1 MAGVAGGSKGCM
13 TCRKRKIKCDLEAPV
28 CLQCRRSRRQCSGP
42 KLTNES
48 RPIRK
53 RKAKD
58 PVARKSD
65 SSDLL
70 PAAKSIRPDKARE
83 HKFVIMATTID
94 QLKVDRSDDE
104 VTTLQREPILN
115 SESSQT
121 ATLESTQLSSLSSS
135 SRSHGA
141 LGAKIPSVVG
151 KLAVNKV
158 APKPGLVFDSP
169 HELAVAHGSISG
181 IVPTNIAMDGAYF
194 HVLLSGFMDRFCT
207 VFNPWVTLMPS
218 FVFSTTPALA
228 YAARAVVVGHFSR
241 LRRCRELQLVS
252 SQLYVQALRHQN
264 FEVARS
270 VGQPTVNDDVITS
283 SLLLGIY
290 EAFCG
295 TNMDAWNELMKGCIE
310 LFELRGPHAFKT
322 GYSALLF
329 QSARTILT
337 VYVLACGLTSFLAT
351 PDWLSIPFEMMPEK
365 PPQQTLND
373 ILLGI
378 PRYRSLIMAL
388 RPKSQARQILSVEQ
402 RMAAAAAYFGLAE
415 LRTKLDNWLNNYKL
429 LVSGIDSDNLPDN
442 LLYTE
447 NYNKK
452 CDINAT
458 HQQWMSTHMFTPPL
472 VFKND
477 SVASL
482 IPLYYT
488 ALGIIQRCQC
498 LVYDCAQEFPCGR
511 NDLVTMPFEE
521 FGRHTQLLVAQY
533 NRLICQSVEYMVGAY
548 PAVAAVNIVYPL
560 KMAELFLEDP
570 VEKYWAS
577 KWCERLDKL
586 FGLAISIINVEGT
599 GCDKMMMAQ
608 LASALPTCPHCG
620 EVLRADGQNRIEPRS
635 VYV

>member
-1 MAGVAGGSKGCM
+1 MVGVAGGSKGCL

-28 CLQCRRSRRQCSGP
+28 CLQCIRSRRQCSGP

-53 RKAKD
+53 RRAKD

-65 SSDLL
+65 SSDLA
-70 PAAKSIRPDKARE
+70 PAGKSNRSDEIRE
-83 HKFVIMATTID
+83 HKFVVMATTID
-94 QLKVDRSDDE
+94 QLKVDGSDE
-104 VTTLQREPILN
+104 VTCLQREPILI
-115 SESSQT
+115 SESSQS
-121 ATLESTQLSSLSSS
+121 ATLESAKLSSS
-135 SRSHGA
+135 SKSSRSQGI
-141 LGAKIPSVVG
+141 LGAKIPAVVG
-151 KLAVNKV
+151 KLAVKEV
-158 APKPGLVFDSP
+158 GAKPGLVVDSP
-169 HELAVAHGSISG
+169 HELIAGSISS
-181 IVPTNIAMDGAYF
+181 IVPTNTAMDGAYF
-194 HVLLSGFMDRFCT
+194 QGLLSSFMDRFCT
-207 VFNPWVTLMPS
+207 VLNPWVSLMPS
-218 FVFSTTPALA
+218 FVFSTTPALT

-241 LRRCRELQLVS
+241 LRRCPELQLVS
-252 SQLYVQALRHQN
+252 AQLYVQALGHQN

-270 VGQPTVNDDVITS
+270 VGQPSVNDDIVVS

-295 TNMDAWNELMKGCIE
+295 TNMDAWSELMKGCIK
-310 LFELRGPHAFKT
+310 LFELQGPHAFKT

-329 QSARTILT
+329 QSARTLLT

-378 PRYRSLIMAL
+378 PRYQSLILSL
-388 RPKSQARQILSVEQ
+388 RSKSQLRQKLSVEQ
-402 RMAAAAAYFGLAE
+402 RMAAAAAYFGLVE
-415 LRTKLDNWLNNYKL
+415 LRTKLDDWLSNYKL
-429 LVSGIDSDNLPDN
+429 LVSGIDSDNLPDS

-458 HQQWMSTHMFTPPL
+458 YEQWMSTHMFKPPL

-482 IPLYYT
+482 IPLYYA

-511 NDLVTMPFEE
+511 NDLVTLPFEE
-521 FGRHTQLLVAQY
+521 FERHTRLLVARY
-533 NRLICQSVEYMVGAY
+533 NRLICQSVEYMIGAY
-548 PAVAAVNIVYPL
+548 PAIAAVNIVYPL
-560 KMAELFLEDP
+560 KMAEVFLEDS

-577 KWCERLDKL
+577 KWCEKLDKL
-586 FGLAISIINVEGT
+586 FGLAISIINVEGR
-599 GCDKMMMAQ
+599 GSDNMMMAH
-608 LASALPTCPHCG
+608 LANSLPICPHCG
-620 EVLRADGQNRIEPRS
+620 EVLRADGQNLIAL
-635 VYV
+635 